1 MGKGERK
8 MRKIITADVFA
19 FARVIKASGM
29 REQLTAFIRKLAAQ
43 GKELDVEAVG
53 YEGLLVMIE
62 ALAERKAENALYEA
76 LGSIAEMK
84 PSDIQNLP
92 PAEFFKLFKDISEEN
107 DIKAF
112 FGYVSG
118 ILGKS

>member
-43 GKELDVEAVG
+43 DKELDVEAVG

-76 LGSIAEMK
+76 LGSIAGMK

>member
-8 MRKIITADVFA
+8 MRKINTADVFA

-43 GKELDVEAVG
+43 DKELDVEAVG

>member
-43 GKELDVEAVG
+43 DKELDVEAVG

-62 ALAERKAENALYEA
+62 ALAERKAESALYEA

>member
-1 MGKGERK
+1 

-43 GKELDVEAVG
+43 DKELDVETVG
-53 YEGLLVMIE
+53 YEGFLVMIE

>member
-43 GKELDVEAVG
+43 DKELDVEAVG

-118 ILGKS
+118 ILGKK

>member
-1 MGKGERK
+1 

-43 GKELDVEAVG
+43 DKELDVEAVG

-62 ALAERKAENALYEA
+62 ALAERKAEAALYEA
-76 LGSIAEMK
+76 LASVAETT
-84 PSDIQNLP
+84 PDEIRNLP
-92 PAEFFKLFKDISEEN
+92 PADFFRLFKDIAEQN
-107 DIKAF
+107 DVEAF
-112 FGYVSG
+112 FGYVSD
-118 ILGKS
+118 ILTKKS

>member
-43 GKELDVEAVG
+43 DKELDVEAVG

-84 PSDIQNLP
+84 PADIQTLP

>member
-43 GKELDVEAVG
+43 DKELDVEAVG

-62 ALAERKAENALYEA
+62 ALAERKAESALYEA

-107 DIKAF
+107 DLKAF

>member
-43 GKELDVEAVG
+43 DKELDVEAVG

-107 DIKAF
+107 DINAF

>member
-43 GKELDVEAVG
+43 DKELDVEAVG

-92 PAEFFKLFKDISEEN
+92 PAEFFKLFKDIFEEN

>member
-1 MGKGERK
+1 
-8 MRKIITADVFA
+8 MRKLITADVFA

-29 REQLTAFIRKLAAQ
+29 REQLTSYVRKLAAQ
-43 GKELDVEAVG
+43 DKELDVEAVG

-76 LGSIAEMK
+76 LGSIADLK
-84 PSDIQNLP
+84 PEEIRNLP
-92 PAEFFKLFKDISEEN
+92 PAEFFNLFKEIFEEN
-107 DIKAF
+107 DIQAF

>member
-1 MGKGERK
+1 
-8 MRKIITADVFA
+8 MRKLITSDVFA

-29 REQLTAFIRKLAAQ
+29 REQLTAYIRKLAAED
-43 GKELDVEAVG
+43 KPLDTEAVG

-84 PSDIQNLP
+84 PEEIRNLP
-92 PAEFFKLFKDISEEN
+92 PADFFKLFKDISEEN
-107 DIKAF
+107 DLKAF

-118 ILGKS
+118 ILGKN

>member
-1 MGKGERK
+1 
-8 MRKIITADVFA
+8 MRKLITADVFA

-29 REQLTAFIRKLAAQ
+29 REQLTSYVRKLASQ
-43 GKELDVEAVG
+43 DKELDVEAVG

-76 LGSIAEMK
+76 LGSIADLK
-84 PSDIQNLP
+84 PEEIRNLP
-92 PAEFFKLFKDISEEN
+92 PAEFFNLFKEIFEEN
-107 DIKAF
+107 DIQAF

>member
-43 GKELDVEAVG
+43 DKELDVEAVG